1 MSAPN
6 PTPDSGQALAFLH
19 AVFDENVTRHLVAI
33 SEDGKLVVVRSFKST
48 NPIAICAWIDERQG
62 KFNLY
67 YSVNEL
73 KPGVVNRK
81 ATKDDISR
89 AFYIHVDVDDAG
101 ALDRIR
107 KFLPEPTV
115 VVFSGGGYQA
125 FWKLR
130 EPSTDLARVERI
142 NQQIARA
149 LGGDKCHN
157 IDRIMRLPGTINV
170 PNAKKRKAGR
180 VPTLARVI
188 EAETDWS
195 RLYSLDDFDDPTP
208 AAPAARVAA
217 TSGAIGP
224 IDLDQ
229 LLPIAVSDALR
240 ALIER
245 GDDPDRPAGTAE
257 ARFPSRSEAVWN
269 VARELA
275 RAGCTIE
282 QIAGVL
288 LNPAYGISESIL
300 ERRKPIDYALRQ
312 GRRANEALGSD
323 WPDTTRGGK
332 PRPTLRN
339 TILAMRRMGL
349 RFAYD
354 QFRYRKT
361 VRGVQIQEYQGD
373 LSDDACAVLRHGI
386 IEEYGFDPGKENSRE
401 AAQTLSVE
409 NPFHPIR
416 EYLDG
421 LAWDRA
427 PRIDLWM
434 TTYMGAAASPL
445 TNAIGR
451 IALIAAV
458 RRIRQPG
465 TKFDNILVLESDQGT
480 GKSTMIK
487 IMAGA
492 ENFSDQDILTLDPKA
507 QMEALEGVW
516 LYEICELEGLSR
528 ADTAKVKAFASRAV
542 DQGRPAYARFKEAR
556 PRQAILIGT
565 TNDDKYLRD
574 TTGNRRF
581 WPVKVEKVSLD
592 ALIRDRDQLWAE
604 AAYCEA
610 KGESIVLAE
619 DLWPLAQVEQE
630 LRLEDDPWLDAL
642 SNLDLNEGNVVGEFV
657 RVSTADLL
665 RLQLEIPQERQQ
677 QYQTKRLAAVMRKL
691 GWQGPMLLKSSG
703 GETFRGYQ
711 RPLKDENG
719 NPARGFTIKPGY

>member
-1 MSAPN
+1 MSAP
-6 PTPDSGQALAFLH
+6 TPDTEQAFATLEKM
-19 AVFDENVTRHLVAI
+19 FDADVLRHLVAI
-33 SEDGKLVVVRSFKST
+33 SEDGKVTARSFKHT
-48 NPIAICAWIDERQG
+48 NRAAMCEWIDDRQG
-62 KFNLY
+62 KSNLY
-67 YSVNEL
+67 FTVNEL
-73 KPGVVNRK
+73 GLGVKNRK
-81 ATKDDISR
+81 ATKEDVGR
-89 AFYIHVDVDDAG
+89 ALYIHVDVDDAS

-107 KFLPEPTV
+107 KYLPQPTMIL
-115 VVFSGGGYQA
+115 FSGGGYQA

-142 NQQIARA
+142 NRQIARA
-149 LGGDKCHN
+149 LGGDNCHN

-180 VPTLARVI
+180 VPTLAYVVE
-188 EAETDWS
+188 EATDWS
-195 RLYSLDDFDDPTP
+195 RLYSLNDFDDPTP
-208 AAPAARVAA
+208 AAPAAHAVAA
-217 TSGAIGP
+217 GPGTIGP
-224 IDLDQ
+224 LDLDQ
-229 LLPIAVSDALR
+229 LLPIVVSEPLR
-240 ALIER
+240 TLIER
-245 GDDPDRPAGTAE
+245 GDDAERPAGTAQ
-257 ARFPSRSEAVWN
+257 ARFPSRSEAVWS

-275 RAGCTIE
+275 HAGCAIE

-288 LNPAYGISESIL
+288 LNPSYGISESIL
-300 ERRKPIDYALRQ
+300 EHRKPIDYALRQ
-312 GRRANEALGSD
+312 GRRAYEALGSE
-323 WPDTTRGGK
+323 WPDTTRSGK

-361 VRGVQIQEYQGD
+361 VQGAQIQEYQGD
-373 LSDDACAVLRHGI
+373 LSDDACAVLRHAI

-401 AAQTLSVE
+401 GAQTLSVE

-421 LAWDRA
+421 LVRDGT
-427 PRIDLWM
+427 PRIDRWM

-445 TNAIGR
+445 TDSIGR
-451 IALIAAV
+451 IVLIAAV
-458 RRIRQPG
+458 RRIRRPG
-465 TKFDNILVLESDQGT
+465 AKFDNILVLEGDQGG
-480 GKSTMIK
+480 GKSTAIK
-487 IMAGA
+487 ILAGV

-507 QMEALEGVW
+507 QMEALEGIW

-581 WPVKVEKVSLD
+581 WPVKVGRVSLD

-604 AAYCEA
+604 AAYWEA
-610 KGESIVLAE
+610 KVESLVLAE

-630 LRLEDDPWLDAL
+630 SRLEDDPWLDAL
-642 SNLDLNEGNVVGEFV
+642 SHLSVTTDNVVGEFV

-665 RLQLEIPQERQQ
+665 TIYLEIPKERQQ

-691 GWQGPMLLKSSG
+691 GWRGPMLLKFSDG
-703 GETFRGYQ
+703 DTARGYQ
-711 RPLKDENG
+711 RPLKHENG
-719 NPARGFTIKPGY
+719 NPIGGLTIRPSY